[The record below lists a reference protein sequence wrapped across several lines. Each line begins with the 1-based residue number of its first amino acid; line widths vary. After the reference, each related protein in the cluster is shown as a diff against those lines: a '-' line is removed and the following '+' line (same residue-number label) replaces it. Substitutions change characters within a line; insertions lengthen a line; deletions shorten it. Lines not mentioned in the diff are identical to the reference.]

1 MPSQRIKLP
10 LSEMKFKSLNK
21 IINLSSLKYI
31 RFFEIYSNS
40 TALISFELTFSVNNT
55 VLLKH
60 FCFKLSKI
68 LRIRA
73 VTRKSFGEEL
83 KLLTSVRICKHIL
96 NDVLL
101 LTNKTE
107 YSYSSVMFSCETPL
121 TINQTSTGNVRN

>member
-1 MPSQRIKLP
+1 
-10 LSEMKFKSLNK
+10 MKFKSLNK